1 MWLTK
6 DASHKAADVDEE
18 FSKRRVFEF
27 RHASSCSVCMALLQQ
42 NTILLV
48 RISHIG
54 QSLSFV
60 PRRRDAAHQL
70 AVLLHENRKLGTHPA
85 AVCCMHACDDCDTAA
100 DADDGEV
107 IW

>member
-1 MWLTK
+1 MRAPLRKLATPWSTRPAQRRLRTRRSSWKIMWLTK

-27 RHASSCSVCMALLQQ
+27 LHASSCSVCMALLQQ

-60 PRRRDAAHQL
+60 PRRVML
-70 AVLLHENRKLGTHPA
+70 P
-85 AVCCMHACDDCDTAA
+85 
-100 DADDGEV
+100 
-107 IW
+107 IS